1 VPAVKLPLLAGA
13 IVVAALVVLA
23 LLAFAPGNGDDFD
36 AAAAQEAAR
45 TWTGVE
51 LTDAPRRRENGWEVD
66 VRSPDGS
73 IVEVN
78 LGPKLELVELD
89 EEIGPGGTPAHD
101 EVMGERRERAIA
113 AARPRA
119 GAGVVRSVE
128 RERDGTIEVDFVLP
142 DRTVL
147 EVDLDARLRI
157 TGADR
162 EELGDE

>member
-1 VPAVKLPLLAGA
+1 VKFPLVAGA
-13 IVVAALVVLA
+13 IVVALFGVLA

-36 AAAAQEAAR
+36 ADAAQEKAR
-45 TWTGVE
+45 DWTGWHR
-51 LTDAPRRRENGWEVD
+51 TDEPRRRGDGWEVD
-66 VRSPDGS
+66 VRRPDGS

-89 EEIGPGGTPAHD
+89 EEVGPGGTPAHD
-101 EVMGERRERAIA
+101 ELTGERRLRAIA
-113 AARPRA
+113 AARQRA
-119 GAGVVRSVE
+119 GRGVVRSVE
-128 RERDGTIEVDFVLP
+128 RERDGTIEVDLVLP

-147 EVDLDARLRI
+147 EVDLDARLNV